1 MPPSGEEKPYRVY
14 RGGRVKG
21 GVPTLAREQRTRA
34 MDRDGRRRLRRGA
47 EPPERGHVTPRK
59 RWYRRWSWK
68 RWLVVGVASLF
79 TLVLI
84 WGIASWFS
92 FRSGVIAANDRLPN
106 RVRAALVQQ
115 DGLLLSHPSNILLLG
130 TDSAKS
136 RPGNRHSDSI
146 MLVHTDPDHHR
157 IVYLSLMRDLRV
169 EVPGYGTQKINAAY
183 QFGGPR
189 LAIKTIRQFTG
200 IPINHIA
207 LVDFAQFKKL
217 IDELGGVTV
226 DVPAKIRSN
235 KFDCPFK
242 TQAQC
247 DQWQGWRFAK
257 GSQNMNGQRALIYSR
272 IRENLLDPSE
282 SDATRAA
289 RQQEVIQAIGNKLT
303 GFWTL
308 VQMPFIGGD
317 LVHPIATDLSAGQLV
332 QLGWVKFRGSA
343 LRCRLGG
350 TADGTG
356 YIIPDEESRAVIAM
370 MLGKSAAQPPL
381 PHSLYGSGCVSGKSS
396 L

>member
-14 RGGRVKG
+14 RGGRLKG

-34 MDRDGRRRLRRGA
+34 VEQDGRRLRRSDA
-47 EPPERGHVTPRK
+47 LPDRGPRKPK

-68 RWLVVGVASLF
+68 RWLVVGFASVF

-92 FRSGVIAANDRLPN
+92 FRSGVIAANHRLPN
-106 RVRAALVQQ
+106 RVEAVLNKQS
-115 DGLLLSHPSNILLLG
+115 GLLLSHTSNILLLG

-169 EVPGYGTQKINAAY
+169 EVPGYGIQKINAAY
-183 QFGGPR
+183 QIGGPR
-189 LAIKTIRQFTG
+189 LAVKTIRQFTG

-217 IDELGGVTV
+217 IDDLGGVTI
-226 DVPAKIRSN
+226 DVPEKIRSN

-247 DQWQGWRFAK
+247 DRWQGWRFAK
-257 GSQNMNGQRALIYSR
+257 GPQHMDGQRALVYSR

-289 RQQEVIQAIGNKLT
+289 RQQAVIQSIGNKLT
-303 GFWTL
+303 GFGTL
-308 VQMPFIGGD
+308 VGMPFNGGD
-317 LVHPIATDLSAGQLV
+317 LMRPLATDLTAGQLL
-332 QLGWVKFRGSA
+332 QLGWVKFRGST

-350 TADGTG
+350 TADGSG
-356 YIIPDEESRAVIAM
+356 FIVPDEESRAVIAM
-370 MLGKSAAQPPL
+370 VLGKSAAQPPK
-381 PHSLYGSGCVSGKSS
+381 PGSLFGSGCVSGKAT
-396 L
+396 LQ